1 MNKVSDLSKWHSK
14 REAELEAMRR
24 EREINT
30 LRDSITERIGK
41 LALAIGPWQAAA
53 EVAAMSSVML
63 EAYTEAG
70 KPKAKRLAKFGA
82 FFERVDG
89 KSPRAGVHEIDTL
102 RRSLWR
108 CVLKLADRIE
118 PIPTMKQLVMR
129 VDEMIDTYREAGP
142 MERGPE
148 VIITDF
154 FKRADGTSLI

>member
-1 MNKVSDLSKWHSK
+1 MQTVSNLSKWHSK
-14 REAELEAMRR
+14 REAELEVMRR
-24 EREINT
+24 ESEINI
-30 LRDSITERIGK
+30 LQDSITERIGK

-53 EVAAMSSVML
+53 EAAAMSSVML
-63 EAYTEAG
+63 EAYTKAG
-70 KPKAKRLAKFGA
+70 KPKAKPMARFGA
-82 FFERVDG
+82 FFKRIDG
-89 KSPRAGVHEIDTL
+89 KSPRTGVHEIDAL

-129 VDEMIDTYREAGP
+129 VDELIDTYREAGP

>member
-1 MNKVSDLSKWHSK
+1 MEKVSNLSKWHSK
-14 REAELEAMRR
+14 REAELEVMRR
-24 EREINT
+24 ESEINI
-30 LRDSITERIGK
+30 LQDSITERIGK

-53 EVAAMSSVML
+53 EAAAMSSVML

-70 KPKAKRLAKFGA
+70 KPKAKFGA
-82 FFERVDG
+82 FFERIDG
-89 KSPRAGVHEIDTL
+89 KSPRTGVHEIDAL

-129 VDEMIDTYREAGP
+129 VDKLIDTYREAGP